1 MNPLRVAGVTKKK
14 KTLTGVLKRFSIAE
28 LEILNRTEAKDLKD
42 AVEQV
47 LLAKKIRQKVLD
59 NYEKL

>member
-1 MNPLRVAGVTKKK
+1 MRVMKGYKK
-14 KTLTGVLKRFSIAE
+14 KTLTGVLKRLSIGE
-28 LEILNRTEAKDLKD
+28 LEILNQTEAKALKE

-59 NYEKL
+59 NYDKL

>member
-28 LEILNRTEAKDLKD
+28 LKILNRTEAKDLKD